1 MTNCVFAPALPMNDG
16 DEPISARTGTARP
29 LIVLLP
35 DAFRQAALTYTSVRF
50 DSANT
55 MHGAA
60 VK

>member
-1 MTNCVFAPALPMNDG
+1 MFTLALPTNDK
-16 DEPISARTGTARP
+16 DEPIPARTGTARP

-60 VK
+60 VT